1 MLGCFVVRWRN
12 QGGWRRPPRVPH
24 LLVPRKIRYAAL
36 RVPPSEWLS
45 MPDVGDD
52 PVARC
57 KRSAPAK
64 HSVRSADGG
73 TEV

>member
-1 MLGCFVVRWRN
+1 MGGCI
-12 QGGWRRPPRVPH
+12 GAAKRRPSRVPH

-36 RVPPSEWLS
+36 RGSVHAL
-45 MPDVGDD
+45 
-52 PVARC
+52 VARG

-64 HSVRSADGG
+64 HSDRSTDDG